1 MPGMECIYLSNINK
15 KIKNCINNLLGFYY
29 CKIKTSNKY
38 IGLLPVINI
47 DGITMPNGNIEGWYF
62 SEELKFAYK
71 HGYNIDMI
79 KGYKF
84 SRSKDVFKKYVEE
97 FYMKKSTTS
106 DKTLKA
112 IAKALLNCL
121 LGRFGMSIDK
131 DITELVTEK

>member
-1 MPGMECIYLSNINK
+1 
-15 KIKNCINNLLGFYY
+15 
-29 CKIKTSNKY
+29 
-38 IGLLPVINI
+38 
-47 DGITMPNGNIEGWYF
+47 
-62 SEELKFAYK
+62 
-71 HGYNIDMI
+71 MI